1 LTNIPKWKARKEHK
15 AKRHKQKRINV
26 KLKKKLFGHLFMA
39 PCYYCKRVFMVT
51 ELTVE
56 HIVPLCLG
64 GSNDPANIAL
74 ACAPCNH
81 ERGRDAWMNKKS
93 AYKKYNEQHYSQ
105 HRSKNRQSS
114 V

>member
-1 LTNIPKWKARKEHK
+1 
-15 AKRHKQKRINV
+15 
-26 KLKKKLFGHLFMA
+26 
-39 PCYYCKRVFMVT
+39 MVT

-64 GSNDPANIAL
+64 GTNDPANIAL

-93 AYKKYNEQHYSQ
+93 AYKRHNEQYYSQ
-105 HRSKNRQSS
+105 HRNKNR
-114 V
+114 